1 VTQKQVKQLQ
11 SGDEVYWNDPD
22 ETCSRILKIHSIEVH
37 GDVAVIQEVSG
48 AVVECFIK
56 ELTEASDDEGRG

>member
-1 VTQKQVKQLQ
+1 MTKKQVKQLH

-22 ETCSRILKIHSIEVH
+22 NGTCSRVLKIHSIEVH
-37 GDVAVIQEVSG
+37 EDVAIIQDVSG

-56 ELTEASDDEGRG
+56 ELS